1 MVLTSATALVG
12 RGVTHWVVTMS
23 VSAFSVTKTY
33 SRMSCKHIS
42 SMLHGP
48 QSFINKTK
56 ILDRNH
62 VEIINKFDMSFY
74 YLKVL
79 IYQLSP
85 VDLKSFFF
93 LSFFNWTILYR
104 LTKKY
109 VLVAIELDS

>member
-85 VDLKSFFF
+85 ADLKSFFF
-93 LSFFNWTILYR
+93 LSFFNWTIIYR

-109 VLVAIELDS
+109 VLVAIKLDS

>member
-33 SRMSCKHIS
+33 SRMSCKHILVS

-74 YLKVL
+74 YLKVS

-85 VDLKSFFF
+85 ADLKSVF
-93 LSFFNWTILYR
+93 LFIPFQ
-104 LTKKY
+104 
-109 VLVAIELDS
+109 LDNSLQINKEICSCCD

>member
-23 VSAFSVTKTY
+23 VSAFCVTKTY

-74 YLKVL
+74 YLKVS

-85 VDLKSFFF
+85 ADLKSVF
-93 LSFFNWTILYR
+93 LFIPFQ
-104 LTKKY
+104 
-109 VLVAIELDS
+109 LDNSLQINKEICSCCD